1 MNSNLERAKNLLEK
15 QNFTCVLCK
24 DDDVFSS
31 TERGISPLIS
41 MLDSGKSY
49 ENFHAADK
57 VVGKG
62 AAYIYVLLKI
72 KSLYAGILSESAE
85 EVLNRFGI
93 EVSFSKKVKR
103 ILNRDKTGFCPIESV
118 VLDSDNPEDA
128 LFQIRKKLEELKR

>member
-1 MNSNLERAKNLLEK
+1 VNLSLERAKNLLEK

-24 DDDVFSS
+24 ADDIFSS
-31 TERGISPLIS
+31 TARGVSPLLS
-41 MLDSGKSY
+41 LLDSGKSF
-49 ENFHAADK
+49 ENYCAADK

-72 KSLYAGILSESAE
+72 KSLYAGILSEGAE

-118 VLDSDNPEDA
+118 VLDSDNPDDA
-128 LFQIRKKLEELKR
+128 LYHIRKKLEELRK